1 MNCIMLSAKPKYFW
15 IGKSILFLAGITML
29 LTSVSYTAQ
38 AASRQYD
45 KESLL
50 TVAQQSD
57 QLKGESELPWLFAV
71 FFITWLAFFA
81 YVFFLSRRLKSMKQ
95 EINDLRSHLGEK

>member
-1 MNCIMLSAKPKYFW
+1 MRFISMQISVHKLIVMVP
-15 IGKSILFLAGITML
+15 ILVGLLMIINFILVPFDVADASFPERPIT
-29 LTSVSYTAQ
+29 Q
-38 AASRQYD
+38 NEGP
-45 KESLL
+45 ESN
-50 TVAQQSD
+50 
-57 QLKGESELPWLFAV
+57 LKFLFAV